1 MKEGKAMMAEGRG
14 LAKAGM
20 QKASG
25 TKAKGG
31 MTKAKM
37 GAVKTSSNPDG
48 VIRKGGTKGTMVK
61 MAKGGKYC

>member
-1 MKEGKAMMAEGRG
+1 MNEGKMMMAKGRG
-14 LAKAGM
+14 MAKAGM